1 MKILKGKAKR
11 FLRIFFSFLK
21 YWINESRRIRFDWK
35 FLCKTRKAF
44 KPWAFLLAKRRI
56 NCENRPNWPINL
68 WLILKFQRGGFLCSA
83 TKFNY
88 LNSLNYFV
96 GLKKKKK
103 NEYFISILNDKR
115 KEVQNA
121 KKSLINMLRRHY
133 WVLLF
138 IEINLDNLNWEKKLK
153 LIKIKN

>member
-1 MKILKGKAKR
+1 M
-11 FLRIFFSFLK
+11 
-21 YWINESRRIRFDWK
+21 
-35 FLCKTRKAF
+35 
-44 KPWAFLLAKRRI
+44 
-56 NCENRPNWPINL
+56 
-68 WLILKFQRGGFLCSA
+68 
-83 TKFNY
+83 
-88 LNSLNYFV
+88 